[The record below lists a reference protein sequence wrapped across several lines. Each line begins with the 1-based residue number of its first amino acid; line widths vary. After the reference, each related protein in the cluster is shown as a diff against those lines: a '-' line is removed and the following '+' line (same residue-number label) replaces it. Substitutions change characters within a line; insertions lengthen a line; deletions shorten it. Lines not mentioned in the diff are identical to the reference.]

1 MEKEATDNKWHYN
14 LGYEE
19 GIEAVL
25 AAIERMR
32 DSGDYHNPTLD
43 ELEGR
48 IE

>member
-1 MEKEATDNKWHYN
+1 METITDTKWHYN

-19 GIEAVL
+19 AREMVLEAIEA
-25 AAIERMR
+25 MR